1 MAQLGSHRF
10 SSVCLGLRRFRCVLC
25 IQGVGVLFM
34 SVYALHT
41 STYECIGVNYECIGV
56 ATMKGFLNCF
66 GKYECIGVG
75 ELKV

>member
-1 MAQLGSHRF
+1 
-10 SSVCLGLRRFRCVLC
+10 
-25 IQGVGVLFM
+25 M

>member
-1 MAQLGSHRF
+1 
-10 SSVCLGLRRFRCVLC
+10 
-25 IQGVGVLFM
+25 M
-34 SVYALHT
+34 SVYAWHT